1 MAHYAKVENGVVTN
15 VIVADSDHILTLS
28 GKWIQTSY
36 NTYNNE
42 HILGGTPLRYNFAA
56 IGCTY
61 DSDND
66 AFYGIKPHSKWI
78 IDSSTFTY
86 VAPVDRPGGTVKWND
101 SAGTW
106 DSDTSLG
113 Y

>member
-1 MAHYAKVENGVVTN
+1 MAHYAKVENGIVAE

-36 NTYNNE
+36 NTYEGE
-42 HILGGTPLRYNFAA
+42 HILGGTPMRYNFAHVGA
-56 IGCTY
+56 TY

-66 AFYGIKPHSKWI
+66 AFYGVKPYSNWVL
-78 IDSSTFTY
+78 DSSTFTY
-86 VAPVDRPGGTVKWND
+86 VAPIDRPGGVVLWND
-101 SAGTW
+101 SDQTW
-106 DSDTSLG
+106 DSDTSVG